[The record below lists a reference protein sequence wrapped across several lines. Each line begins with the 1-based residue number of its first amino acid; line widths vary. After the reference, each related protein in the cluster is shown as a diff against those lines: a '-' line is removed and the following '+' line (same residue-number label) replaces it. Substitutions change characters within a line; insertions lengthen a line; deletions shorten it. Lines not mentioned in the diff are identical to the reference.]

1 MLHRLVGRLGL
12 ALYSWLVI
20 LYLIFPLA
28 VLIAA
33 SFTAGDFLAFPPNGF
48 SLKWYARLAENDG
61 FIEAAWISVKLATA
75 ATLLALVLGVPAALI
90 LSRQKFRGKSVVS
103 GLFISP
109 LLLPAI
115 VIGVAI
121 LQYAHLLGF
130 ARTFWALLVGHVVIM
145 VPYVIRTTMASL
157 GGLAMN
163 IEEAAQDLGANRVET
178 FFLITLPQIKPG
190 VIAGGLFAF
199 IISWI
204 NVEVSIFNSTAE
216 LVPIPVKMFN
226 YIQYNIDPLVAAIS
240 AVTVYVAFGVV
251 FLIDALIGIDKAATG

>member
-1 MLHRLVGRLGL
+1 MLHNIISRIGLGIY
-12 ALYSWLVI
+12 AWLV
-20 LYLIFPLA
+20 LLFLLFPLG

-33 SFTAGDFLAFPPNGF
+33 SFTASDFLAFPPKGL
-48 SLKWYARLAENDG
+48 SLRWYARLMENAG
-61 FIEAAWISVKLATA
+61 FIEAAWVSVKLAAVATA
-75 ATLLALVLGVPAALI
+75 LALALGVPTALVL
-90 LSRQKFRGKSVVS
+90 SRQQFPGKAAVS
-103 GLFISP
+103 ALFISP
-109 LLLPAI
+109 LMLPAI
-115 VIGVAI
+115 VIGVAV
-121 LQYAHLLGF
+121 LQYAHMLGF

-145 VPYVIRTTMASL
+145 IPYVIRTTMASL
-157 GGLAMN
+157 GGLPMN

-199 IISWI
+199 IMSWI

-216 LVPIPVKMFN
+216 LVPIPVKLFN

-251 FLIDALIGIDKAATG
+251 FLIDAIIGIDKATSG

>member
-1 MLHRLVGRLGL
+1 MLHRLIGYFGL
-12 ALYSWLVI
+12 TAFSWLI
-20 LYLIFPLA
+20 IIYLLFPLA
-28 VLIAA
+28 VLVCV
-33 SFTAGDFLAFPPNGF
+33 SFTASEFLAFPPKGL
-48 SLKWYARLAENDG
+48 SLKWYARLAGNEG
-61 FIEAAWISVKLATA
+61 FLKAAWISVKLAA
-75 ATLLALVLGVPAALI
+75 VATLLSLALGVPTALI
-90 LSRQKFRGKSVVS
+90 LARQRFWGKSAV
-103 GLFISP
+103 GALFVSP

-145 VPYVIRTTMASL
+145 VPYVVRTTIASL

-163 IEEAAQDLGANRVET
+163 VEEAAQDLGANRFET

-204 NVEVSIFNSTAE
+204 NVEVSIFNSTVD
-216 LVPIPVKMFN
+216 LVPLPVKLFN

-240 AVTVYVAFGVV
+240 AVTVYVAFGAV
-251 FLIDALIGIDKAATG
+251 FAIDALIGIDRATTG

>member
-1 MLHRLVGRLGL
+1 MLHRLFGHFGL
-12 ALYSWLVI
+12 TLYSWLII
-20 LYLIFPLA
+20 LYLVFPLA

-33 SFTAGDFLAFPPNGF
+33 SFTASDFLAFPPKGF
-48 SLKWYARLAENDG
+48 SLKWYARLAGNEG
-61 FIEAAWISVKLATA
+61 FIEAAWISIKLATI
-75 ATLLALVLGVPAALI
+75 ATLLALALGVPAALI
-90 LSRQKFRGKSVVS
+90 LARQRFRGKSVVS
-103 GLFISP
+103 ALFISP

-115 VIGVAI
+115 VIGVSI

-157 GGLAMN
+157 GGLPMN
-163 IEEAAQDLGANRVET
+163 IEEAAQDLGANRFET

-216 LVPIPVKMFN
+216 LVPIPVKLFN

-251 FLIDALIGIDKAATG
+251 FLIDALVGIDKAATG